1 MVVHRRFACI
11 GLLLFAAVLLVLLAG
26 CHSGSRH
33 EPPVG
38 LFDDGSPS
46 RVGTE
51 QSQLRGDMDGDG
63 NPSVSD
69 AIAIL
74 RIVVGF
80 DADVPRADADGD
92 GTTTVAD
99 AILVLR
105 CVVGLSQ
112 WPLGNLCGTNIIDL
126 TAALAAPMA
135 SNPHAASVDM
145 QNALSEYLASNDNI
159 PDTTAELTAD
169 LAGWVTNVTTDPDDV
184 GAQLGLTLAI
194 VAAAGHNAADSMCM
208 NIFEE
213 VGLIEVASVAVRG
226 DTAPASVMTQTLG
239 TMFAQSMPLVPVAGA
254 NAVGTAAMPVNDLE
268 GYRAAINDYLL
279 GPLEHCVERTAA
291 CATGAAGQLLVE
303 LTDDA
308 ETVTLYPADVLMVKA
323 GLRTV
328 RALLLMASAF
338 DPDYGTWDWDLD
350 LHERDANGDGIL
362 TVAEYAPPA
371 PFATVDATNWTAG
384 GAWLRDAV
392 ADMRAGLAIRTG
404 DANSLIARYL
414 EDPAEFAAN
423 ADDAADILGGQVNM
437 TFNYTESASAGVR
450 TEATETIPVNL
461 REIFD
466 TPPAN
471 VQSMLPPLY
480 LMLSEGSWTFPGV
493 GEFLLWWEERVD
505 DDTINYWWW
514 FQPASGTGL
523 GDYVDIQIAGAPH
536 GVVVPPAGDFPGAQ
550 LNFPGNWTSA
560 SGTVGPVN
568 VSGNPTEGRDL
579 LIAPTPKWGDAP
591 DDTFSG
597 VFPDPDKVGDAIL
610 RNYDDWTLTYGS
622 IQLGPGAEQ

>member
-1 MVVHRRFACI
+1 MVVRERFVC
-11 GLLLFAAVLLVLLAG
+11 GVAALLVALLVALMAG
-26 CHSGSRH
+26 CHSGSGEER
-33 EPPVG
+33 VG
-38 LFDDGSPS
+38 LFDNGSAS
-46 RVGTE
+46 GVGTE

-80 DADVPRADADGD
+80 DTDAAAADADGD
-92 GTTTVAD
+92 GSITVAD
-99 AILVLR
+99 AILILR
-105 CVVGLSQ
+105 CVVGLSE
-112 WPLGNLCGTNIIDL
+112 WPLGNLCGTNVIDL

-135 SNPHAASVDM
+135 TNPHAASTDM
-145 QNALSEYLASNDNI
+145 QNALNAYLASDDNI

-169 LAGWVTNVTTDPDDV
+169 LAGWVANVTNDPDDV

-213 VGLIEVASVAVRG
+213 VGLIEVASVVVRE
-226 DTAPASVMTQTLG
+226 DTAPASVMTQTLQ
-239 TMFAQSMPLVPVAGA
+239 TMLAQNMPTVPVLGGDGI
-254 NAVGTAAMPVNDLE
+254 GTAAAPVSDLE

-279 GPLEHCVERTAA
+279 GPLENAVERTAA
-291 CATGAAGQLLVE
+291 CTVGAAGQLLVE
-303 LTDDA
+303 LTDEA
-308 ETVTLYPADVLMVKA
+308 ETVTLYPADVLMVTA

-338 DPDYGTWDWDLD
+338 DPDYGSWDWDLD
-350 LHERDANGDGIL
+350 LDERDANGDGIL

-371 PFATVDATNWTAG
+371 PFATVDATNWTAA

-392 ADMRAGLAIRTG
+392 ADIRAGLAIRSG
-404 DANSLIARYL
+404 DVNSLIGRYI
-414 EDPAEFAAN
+414 EDPVEFAAY
-423 ADDAADILGGQVNM
+423 ADDAADIFGGQVNM
-437 TFNYTESASAGVR
+437 TFNYTETASAGVR
-450 TEATETIPVNL
+450 TEAIETISVNL

-466 TPPAN
+466 TPPASI
-471 VQSMLPPLY
+471 QSMLPPLY

-514 FQPASGTGL
+514 FEPAAGTGL
-523 GDYVDIQIAGAPH
+523 GDYVDIAIGAAPH
-536 GVVVPPAGDFPGAQ
+536 VVGVPAAGEFPGAQ
-550 LNFPGNWTSA
+550 LSFPSSWA
-560 SGTVGPVN
+560 SVTGTIGPVN
-568 VSGNPTEGRDL
+568 VSGTTTEGRDL
-579 LIAPTPKWGDAP
+579 LLAATPKWGDVP
-591 DDTFSG
+591 DNTFSG
-597 VFPDPDKVGDAIL
+597 VFPDPDKVGEAIL

-622 IQLGPGAEQ
+622 IQLGPGAAQ

>member
-1 MVVHRRFACI
+1 MIVRGRLVCVGLVV
-11 GLLLFAAVLLVLLAG
+11 LVAVLPVLLAG
-26 CHSGSRH
+26 CHSGSG
-33 EPPVG
+33 EEPVG
-38 LFDDGSPS
+38 LFESGSAS
-46 RVGTE
+46 CVVTE
-51 QSQLRGDMDGDG
+51 QAQLRGDMDGDG

-80 DADVPRADADGD
+80 DADVARADADGD
-92 GTTTVAD
+92 GSTTVAD

-105 CVVGLSQ
+105 CVVGLSE

-135 SNPHAASVDM
+135 TNPHPASTPN
-145 QNALSEYLASNDNI
+145 QEALNAYLSDDDNI

-169 LAGWVTNVTTDPDDV
+169 LAGWVANVTNDPDDV

-213 VGLIEVASVAVRG
+213 AGLIDVAAVVAG
-226 DTAPASVMTQTLG
+226 ADTAPASVMTQTLQ
-239 TMFAQSMPLVPVAGA
+239 TMFAQDMPMVPVVGG
-254 NAVGTAAMPVNDLE
+254 NGVGTAAMPVNDLE

-279 GPLEHCVERTAA
+279 GPLENAVERTAA
-291 CATGAAGQLLVE
+291 CAVGAAGQLLVE

-308 ETVTLYPADVLMVKA
+308 ETMTMYPADVLMVTA

-338 DPDYGTWDWDLD
+338 DPDYGSWDWDLD

-371 PFATVDATNWTAG
+371 PFATVDATNWTAAG
-384 GAWLRDAV
+384 EWLRDAV
-392 ADMRAGLAIRTG
+392 ADIRAGLAIRTG
-404 DANSLIARYL
+404 EANSLIERYL
-414 EDPAEFAAN
+414 EDPAGFAAN
-423 ADDAADILGGQVNM
+423 ADDAAEILGGQVNM
-437 TFNYTESASAGVR
+437 TFNYTEAASAGVR
-450 TEATETIPVNL
+450 TEAIETIPVNL

-505 DDTINYWWW
+505 DDTVNYWWW
-514 FQPASGTGL
+514 FQPATGNGL
-523 GDYVDIQIAGAPH
+523 GDYIDIAIEAGPH
-536 GVVVPPAGDFPGAQ
+536 MVTVPAAGEFPGAQ
-550 LNFPGNWTSA
+550 LGFPGNWA
-560 SGTVGPVN
+560 SVNGTIGPVN
-568 VSGNPTEGRDL
+568 VNGTATEGRDL
-579 LIAPTPKWGDAP
+579 LLAATPKWGDVP
-591 DDTFSG
+591 DKTFSG
-597 VFPDPDKVGDAIL
+597 VFPDPDKVGEAIL

>member
-1 MVVHRRFACI
+1 MVVRGRFVYV
-11 GLLLFAAVLLVLLAG
+11 GLLLLVALLPALLAG
-26 CHSGSRH
+26 CHSGSGEER
-33 EPPVG
+33 VG
-38 LFDDGSPS
+38 LFNGGSAS
-46 RVGTE
+46 CVGTE
-51 QSQLRGDMDGDG
+51 QAQLRGDMDGDG

-92 GTTTVAD
+92 GSTTVAD

-105 CVVGLSQ
+105 CVVGLSE

-135 SNPHAASVDM
+135 TDPHPASEAM
-145 QNALSEYLASNDNI
+145 QNTLNAYLASDDNI
-159 PDTTAELTAD
+159 PADTAELTAD
-169 LAGWVTNVTTDPDDV
+169 LAGWVANVTNDPDDV

-213 VGLIEVASVAVRG
+213 VGLIEVASVVVRE
-226 DTAPASVMTQTLG
+226 DTAPASVMTQTIG
-239 TMFAQSMPLVPVAGA
+239 TMFAQSMPTVPVVGG
-254 NAVGTAAMPVNDLE
+254 NAVMTAAVPVSDLQ
-268 GYRAAINDYLL
+268 GYRTAIRNYLL
-279 GPLEHCVERTAA
+279 GPLEHAVERTAA
-291 CATGAAGQLLVE
+291 CAVGAAGQLLVE
-303 LTDDA
+303 LTDEA
-308 ETVTLYPADVLMVKA
+308 ETVTLYPADVLMVTA

-338 DPDYGTWDWDLD
+338 NPDYGSWDWDLD
-350 LHERDANGDGIL
+350 LHERDANGDGVL

-371 PFATVDATNWTAG
+371 PFATVDATNWTAAG
-384 GAWLRDAV
+384 EWLRGAV
-392 ADMRAGLAIRTG
+392 ADIRAGLAIRSG
-404 DANSLIARYL
+404 DANSLIGRYL
-414 EDPAEFAAN
+414 EDPAEFAN
-423 ADDAADILGGQVNM
+423 YADDAADILGGEVNM
-437 TFNYTESASAGVR
+437 TFNYTAAASAGVR
-450 TEATETIPVNL
+450 TEAIDTIPVNL

-514 FQPASGTGL
+514 FQPATGNGL
-523 GDYVDIQIAGAPH
+523 GDYIDIAIGAAPH
-536 GVVVPPAGDFPGAQ
+536 MVTVPAAGEFAGAQ
-550 LNFPGNWTSA
+550 LGFPGNWA
-560 SGTVGPVN
+560 SVNGTIGPVN
-568 VSGNPTEGRDL
+568 VNGTATEGRDL
-579 LIAPTPKWGDAP
+579 LLAATPKWGDVP

-597 VFPDPDKVGDAIL
+597 VFPDPDKVGEAIL